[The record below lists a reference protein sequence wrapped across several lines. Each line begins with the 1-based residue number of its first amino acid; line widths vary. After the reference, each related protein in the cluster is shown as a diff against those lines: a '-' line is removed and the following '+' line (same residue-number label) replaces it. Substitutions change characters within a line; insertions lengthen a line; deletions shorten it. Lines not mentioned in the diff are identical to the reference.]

1 MVMSA
6 PLYLDHNA
14 TTPVDPV
21 VMDAMLPFMTAQFAN
36 PSATYASGRLSR
48 RAIDRAREQVAAAID
63 ADPSEVVFTASGS
76 EANNLL
82 IQGLARGY
90 RAETGALVHLA
101 CAATEHPCVLAPM
114 RALQQEGYGFSTLP
128 VSAQGVI
135 SKAAMTALPAQT
147 TLTSVMMA
155 NNETG
160 VVQSVA
166 ELAGAFR
173 AGHQGWCH
181 TDAVQAFGK
190 QRLSFRDLHDA
201 GVSAMTISGHKV
213 GGPKG
218 AAALVRDR
226 ELPMQ
231 PMIYGGGQE
240 GGLRSGTENVAA
252 IVGFGLACERA
263 SADLAARA
271 KRVLECQ
278 TWLEQ
283 ALRQRG
289 AVIFGDE
296 VVRLPNTTYAAFPG
310 IDGETLVSL
319 LDRQHVAISSGA
331 ACGSGKAGVS
341 PVLQAMGVD
350 PVLAKGAIRISLG
363 MMSHAA
369 SDRESVERFV
379 AQLDVVLGQLQRF
392 AAVA

>member
-1 MVMSA
+1 MSA

-21 VMDAMLPFMTAQFAN
+21 VLDAMLPFMTAQFAN
-36 PSATYASGRLSR
+36 PSATYESGRLSR
-48 RAIDRAREQVAAAID
+48 RAIDRARDQVAASVD

-82 IQGLARGY
+82 IQGLARAY
-90 RAETGALVHLA
+90 RAETGESLHLA

-114 RALQQEGYGFSTLP
+114 RALHSEGFGFHELP
-128 VSAQGVI
+128 VDGQGVI
-135 SKAAMTALPAQT
+135 DAETTGSLPAAPKR
-147 TLTSVMMA
+147 LVSVMTA

-160 VVQSVA
+160 VVQAVA
-166 ELAGAFR
+166 ALAGAFR
-173 AGHQGWCH
+173 ASHPGWFH
-181 TDAVQAFGK
+181 SDAVQAFGK
-190 QRLSFRDLHDA
+190 HPLSFRALNDA
-201 GVSAMTISGHKV
+201 GVAALTISGHKL

-226 ELPMQ
+226 ALPLQ
-231 PMIYGGGQE
+231 PLIYGGGQE
-240 GGLRSGTENVAA
+240 AGLRSGTENVAA
-252 IVGFGLACERA
+252 IVGLGVACERA
-263 SADLAARA
+263 AANLAQRTEQALACR
-271 KRVLECQ
+271 
-278 TWLEQ
+278 TWLEN

-289 AVIFGDE
+289 AVIFGDH
-296 VVRLPNTTYAAFPG
+296 VTRLPNTTYAAFPG

-319 LDRQHVAISSGA
+319 LDRQNVAISSGA
-331 ACGSGKAGVS
+331 ACGSGKAGAS

-369 SDRESVERFV
+369 SDQQSVERFM
-379 AQLDVVLGQLQRF
+379 AQLDTVLSQLQRF

>member
-1 MVMSA
+1 MSA
-6 PLYLDHNA
+6 ALYLDHNA

-21 VMDAMLPFMTAQFAN
+21 VLDAMLPFMTAQFAN
-36 PSATYASGRLSR
+36 PSASYESGRLSR
-48 RAIDRAREQVAAAID
+48 RAIDRAREQVAVAVD
-63 ADPSEVVFTASGS
+63 ADPSEIVFTASGS

-82 IQGLARGY
+82 IQGLARAY
-90 RAETGALVHLA
+90 RAETGAVVHLA

-114 RALQQEGYGFSTLP
+114 HALQQEGCGFSTLP
-128 VSAQGVI
+128 VDTQGVI
-135 SKAAMTALPAQT
+135 AKTAMTALPAQT

-160 VVQSVA
+160 VVQNVA
-166 ELAGAFR
+166 ELATEFR
-173 AGHQGWCH
+173 ATHRGWCH

-190 QRLSFRDLHDA
+190 QVMSFRHLHAA
-201 GVSAMTISGHKV
+201 GVSALTISGHKI

-226 ELPMQ
+226 ELSMHPI
-231 PMIYGGGQE
+231 IYGGGQE

-263 SADLAARA
+263 STDLATRA
-271 KRVLECQ
+271 KRALDVQ

-289 AVIFGDE
+289 AVIFADE
-296 VVRLPNTTYAAFPG
+296 VLRLPNTTYAAFPG

-363 MMSHAA
+363 MMPYAA

>member
-1 MVMSA
+1 MNA

-21 VMDAMLPFMTAQFAN
+21 VREAMLPFMTAQFAN
-36 PSATYASGRLSR
+36 PSASYESGRVVR
-48 RAIDRAREQVAAAID
+48 RAIEHARTQVATAVD
-63 ADPSEVVFTASGS
+63 ADPSEVIFTASGS

-82 IQGLARGY
+82 IQGLARAH
-90 RAETGALVHLA
+90 RAETGEVLRLT

-114 RALQQEGYGFSTLP
+114 RALHTEGYGFRELP
-128 VSAQGVI
+128 VDGQGVI
-135 SKAAMTALPAQT
+135 DVAVVESLPAQT
-147 TLTSVMMA
+147 LLVSVMTA

-160 VVQSVA
+160 VVQAVA

-173 AGHQGWCH
+173 ATHPGWFH
-181 TDAVQAFGK
+181 TDAVQALGK
-190 QRLSFRDLHDA
+190 HPLSFRELHDA
-201 GVSAMTISGHKV
+201 GVAALTISGHKIS
-213 GGPKG
+213 GPKG

-226 ELPMQ
+226 ELPLQ
-231 PMIYGGGQE
+231 PLIYGGGQE

-252 IVGFGLACERA
+252 IVGFGVACERA
-263 SADLAARA
+263 AASLEVRAQAARQCRDA
-271 KRVLECQ
+271 LEC
-278 TWLEQ
+278 

-289 AVIFGDE
+289 AVIFGDAVE
-296 VVRLPNTTYAAFPG
+296 RLPNTTYAAFPG

-331 ACGSGKAGVS
+331 ACGSGKAGAS
-341 PVLQAMGVD
+341 PVLQAMGVE

-369 SDRESVERFV
+369 SDQSSVERFV
-379 AQLDVVLGQLQRF
+379 AQLDVVLSQLQRF

>member
-1 MVMSA
+1 MNA

-21 VMDAMLPFMTAQFAN
+21 VLDAMLPFMTAQFAN
-36 PSATYASGRLSR
+36 PSATYESGRLSR
-48 RAIDRAREQVAAAID
+48 RAIDRAREQVATSVD
-63 ADPSEVVFTASGS
+63 ADPSEVIFTASGS

-82 IQGLARGY
+82 IQGLTRAT
-90 RAETGALVHLA
+90 RAETGEPLHLA
-101 CAATEHPCVLAPM
+101 CAATEHPCVRAPM
-114 RALQQEGYGFSTLP
+114 HALQHEGFGFHELP
-128 VSAQGVI
+128 VDSEGVI
-135 SKAAMTALPAQT
+135 SAESMTSLPAAT
-147 TLTSVMMA
+147 RLVSVMTA

-160 VVQSVA
+160 VVQAVA
-166 ELAGAFR
+166 ALAAAFR
-173 AGHQGWCH
+173 ASHPGWFH
-181 TDAVQAFGK
+181 SDAVQAFGK
-190 QRLSFRDLHDA
+190 HPLSFRALNDA
-201 GVSAMTISGHKV
+201 GVSALTISGHKV

-218 AAALVRDR
+218 AAALIR
-226 ELPMQ
+226 ERGLPLQ
-231 PMIYGGGQE
+231 PLIYGGGQE

-252 IVGFGLACERA
+252 IVGLGVACERA
-263 SADLAARA
+263 AANLAQRTEQALTCRN
-271 KRVLECQ
+271 
-278 TWLEQ
+278 WLEN

-289 AVIFGDE
+289 AVIFGDD
-296 VVRLPNTTYAAFPG
+296 VARLPNTTYAAFPG

-319 LDRQHVAISSGA
+319 LDRQNVAISSGA

-369 SDRESVERFV
+369 SNLQSVERFM
-379 AQLDVVLGQLQRF
+379 AQLDTVLSQLQRF

>member
-1 MVMSA
+1 MSV

-14 TTPVDPV
+14 TTPLDPV
-21 VMDAMLPFMTAQFAN
+21 VMEAMLPFMTAQFAN
-36 PSATYASGRLSR
+36 PSATYESGRLAR
-48 RAIDRAREQVAAAID
+48 RAVEGAREQVAAAVD

-82 IQGLARGY
+82 IQGLARAQ
-90 RAETGALVHLA
+90 RAVAGEAMHLA

-114 RALQQEGYGFSTLP
+114 RALQHEGFGVHTLP
-128 VSAQGVI
+128 VAVNGQVVHDAI
-135 SKAAMTALPAQT
+135 SALPAST
-147 TLTSVMMA
+147 RLVSVMAA

-160 VVQSVA
+160 VLQDVA
-166 ELAGAFR
+166 ELARAFR
-173 AGHQGWCH
+173 RTHSGWFH
-181 TDAVQAFGK
+181 SDAVQAFGK
-190 QRLSFRDLHDA
+190 HPLSFRQLNDA
-201 GVSAMTISGHKV
+201 GVSALTISGHKIA
-213 GGPKG
+213 GPKG

-226 ELPMQ
+226 ALPLQ
-231 PMIYGGGQE
+231 PLIYGGGQE

-263 SADLAARA
+263 VADLATRSDSARDC
-271 KRVLECQ
+271 RTLLEN
-278 TWLEQ
+278 

-289 AVIFGDE
+289 AVIFGEDGA
-296 VVRLPNTTYAAFPG
+296 RLPNTTYAAFPG

-319 LDRQHVAISSGA
+319 LDRQYVAISSGA
-331 ACGSGKAGVS
+331 ACGSGKAGAS

-363 MMSHAA
+363 MMAYAA
-369 SDRESVERFV
+369 THKQSVERFV
-379 AQLDVVLGQLQRF
+379 AQLDAVLSQLQRF